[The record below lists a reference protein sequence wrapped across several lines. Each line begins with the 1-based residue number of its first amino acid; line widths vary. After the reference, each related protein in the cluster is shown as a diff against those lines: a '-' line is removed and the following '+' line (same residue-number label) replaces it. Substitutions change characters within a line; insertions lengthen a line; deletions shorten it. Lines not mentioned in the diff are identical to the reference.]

1 MDIEIIRRVC
11 LSRHL
16 FELGKSSL
24 MSTNDLYLFSAVNL
38 LQDSVE
44 AFLLALSDYVNAAV
58 SFKTSFDQYFT
69 LINAQI
75 APKELPFKARL
86 LRLNKI
92 RVSSKHYGIMPS
104 RSECEP
110 LVVSIKE
117 FFDEVS
123 ISTLGVNFSTVST
136 IDLLRERDSKQHL
149 LEAKQYL
156 EDGDH
161 LECAVSC
168 RKAIYVE
175 LLWNYN
181 IDKYVDPEKTKG
193 LLAGH
198 SNAPYHTRNKK
209 YIEENIKTPTDYIV
223 IDHSHLDRRLAKYS
237 VDNTIFWNIWRLT
250 PEVYK
255 SPDKTWV
262 VKYELNKTHENIL
275 TDQIEYIFSST
286 VDIVLAI
293 HIVQNNTKT
302 QEYNNFFIELKEDK
316 VPVLDKATED
326 AQTIDTTPEG
336 LLKIYCY
343 YHITGLD
350 GSGPYWKISPFGNGR
365 YISGFIHNK
374 YLK

>member
-1 MDIEIIRRVC
+1 M
-11 LSRHL
+11 
-16 FELGKSSL
+16 
-24 MSTNDLYLFSAVNL
+24 
-38 LQDSVE
+38 
-44 AFLLALSDYVNAAV
+44 LALSDYVNASV
-58 SFKTSFDQYFT
+58 SFKTTFDQYFT
-69 LINAQI
+69 LIDAKI
-75 APKELPFKARL
+75 APKELPFKAKL

-123 ISTLGVNFSTVST
+123 TSILGVNFSTVST
-136 IDLLRERDSKQHL
+136 IDLLSERDSKQHL

-161 LECAVSC
+161 LNCAISC
-168 RKAIYVE
+168 RKAIYEE

-181 IDKYVDPEKTKG
+181 IDKFIDPEKTKG

-198 SNAPYHTRNKK
+198 SYAPYHTRNKK
-209 YIEENIKTPTDYIV
+209 YIEENVKTPTDFIV
-223 IDHSHLDRRLAKYS
+223 IDHSHLDRQLARYS
-237 VDNTIFWNIWRLT
+237 VDNTMFWNVWRLT

-255 SPDKTWV
+255 SPDKTWI
-262 VKYELNKTHENIL
+262 VKYEFNKTDEKIL
-275 TDQIEYIFSST
+275 KDKIEYIFSST

-293 HIVQNNTKT
+293 HIVKNNTKT
-302 QEYNNFFIELKEDK
+302 QGYNKFFLELKEDK

-336 LLKIYCY
+336 ILKIDCDY
-343 YHITGLD
+343 YVTGLD
-350 GSGPYWKISPFGNGR
+350 GSGPYWRISHFGKDK
-365 YISGFIHNK
+365 YISGFIDNK